1 MPLPVEASLVH
12 GGQANAIKEPRYNQW
27 AAQIIPKWQ
36 VYCGLLI
43 CFIFLLFIMIKSLP
57 YLQIHFLEL
66 CLRLGLTRC
75 NRCISPVPTFVF
87 CQDFIRIA
95 QSDVRSCRS
104 PMESFTEFLGESRR
118 KQASFHGAFRALVR
132 GHQLKPHHQLRPS
145 QNHHYTSYIPN
156 NYIYIYIS
164 QLNPGEICREML
176 IKISLN
182 PIKCPKNTTIKSPL
196 KMHIRIT
203 HMFSESNGIT

>member
-1 MPLPVEASLVH
+1 MPLPVEASLAH
-12 GGQANAIKEPRYNQW
+12 GGKANAIKEPRYNQW

-43 CFIFLLFIMIKSLP
+43 CVIKLLFSIIKGLP
-57 YLQIHFLEL
+57 YLQIHVLEL
-66 CLRLGLTRC
+66 CWRLGITRC
-75 NRCISPVPTFVF
+75 DRCISPVPTFVF

-118 KQASFHGAFRALVR
+118 KQDSFHGAFRALVR

-145 QNHHYTSYIPN
+145 QNHHYTYIPIN
-156 NYIYIYIS
+156 VMFFSRFLFWLVYWDHLRELR
-164 QLNPGEICREML
+164 LNFVAPSASPRPRPV
-176 IKISLN
+176 KITRRAVGLEFLRA
-182 PIKCPKNTTIKSPL
+182 PL
-196 KMHIRIT
+196 EAGK
-203 HMFSESNGIT
+203 